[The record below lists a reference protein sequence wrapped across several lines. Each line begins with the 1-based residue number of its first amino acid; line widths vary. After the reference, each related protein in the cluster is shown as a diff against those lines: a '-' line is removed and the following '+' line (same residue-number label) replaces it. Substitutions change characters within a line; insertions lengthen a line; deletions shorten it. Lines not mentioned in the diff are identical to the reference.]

1 MRSRPQWPFFFKGKY
16 HILDLKKKIYESS
29 IIDCEWFRILILLFT
44 AYDRDPNKCSSMLYD
59 PDMYAHFR
67 DCFYNTLGIR
77 MNPDVDTS
85 AVTCV

>member
-1 MRSRPQWPFFFKGKY
+1 
-16 HILDLKKKIYESS
+16 
-29 IIDCEWFRILILLFT
+29 
-44 AYDRDPNKCSSMLYD
+44 MLYD

-77 MNPDVDTS
+77 MNPDVNTS